1 MKTRLH
7 QPIRAVPGCAQH
19 QGQGSHRARHQESMV
34 MDGAIWG
41 AQSIPWALGVPWV
54 PSPIAVPCGTHWL
67 LVSEMG
73 N

>member
-1 MKTRLH
+1 
-7 QPIRAVPGCAQH
+7 
-19 QGQGSHRARHQESMV
+19 

-67 LVSEMG
+67 LVSEME